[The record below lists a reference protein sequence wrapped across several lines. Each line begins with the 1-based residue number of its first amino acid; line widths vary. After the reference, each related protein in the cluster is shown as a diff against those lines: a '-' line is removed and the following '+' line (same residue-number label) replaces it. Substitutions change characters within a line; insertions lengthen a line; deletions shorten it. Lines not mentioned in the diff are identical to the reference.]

1 MASSRAFCSK
11 LQVFGIVVLVA
22 HASGAYIDLLKK
34 RRKPINTLKCR
45 DLGCSVC
52 KLVSIYMIF
61 IYIYIYI
68 YTFNYRHTLHTSY
81 IIGFGVLGDL
91 LALKRV
97 KNARSAFLL
106 VFSHHETKQIY
117 ATTCLLGWMGRG
129 VGMGCRCNHL
139 QRFVGFV
146 GCMLPSKT

>member
-1 MASSRAFCSK
+1 M
-11 LQVFGIVVLVA
+11 
-22 HASGAYIDLLKK
+22 
-34 RRKPINTLKCR
+34 
-45 DLGCSVC
+45 
-52 KLVSIYMIF
+52 
-61 IYIYIYI
+61 
-68 YTFNYRHTLHTSY
+68 HTSY

-146 GCMLPSKT
+146 GCMLPSKTWNQRSSLYFPNVCSHYTQMIRGFSLRSSSPKIFPKMGWSRPQRFWTRFTWYFVAFEYVESWCISSQVW